1 MIKVDSGD
9 KIRGAIEPFEV
20 HSIYKL
26 GSSEELDRVKDFVQK
41 IFREGG
47 YHKTSQSQ
55 NLDKWSNWIYLTY
68 FGEIVSA
75 QRVVEKTNENLLTVE
90 QALIRDDQNDSHYR
104 ISEKNVADW
113 NSVAFEKSKRGLR
126 AAFVNAGLIARYCLK
141 KNYDLVFGFSNAQKR
156 GIERLYLAH
165 GAKFSEKFSKPVY
178 FPADSLEGNT
188 FDLKI
193 IEISKTALREIA
205 SKL

>member
-1 MIKVDSGD
+1 MIVLDSGS
-9 KIRGAIEPFEV
+9 KLRRVEEPFEV
-20 HSIYKL
+20 HSINKL

-41 IFREGG
+41 VFRDGG
-47 YHKTSQSQ
+47 YRKTSQAQ
-55 NLDKWSNWIYLTY
+55 NLDKWSNWIYLTC

-75 QRVVEKTNENLLTVE
+75 QRVVEKTKENLLTVE
-90 QALIRDDQNDSHYR
+90 QALIRDDQNNSHYR
-104 ISEKNVADW
+104 IAEKNVADW

-126 AAFVNAGLIARYCLK
+126 AAFTNAGLIARHCLE
-141 KNYDLVFGFSNAQKR
+141 KNYDLVFGFSNSQKK

-178 FPADSLEGNT
+178 FPSDSLEGKT